1 MPPLPAPAQEKA
13 RALAGAPAPLT
24 RLLARPEDADAH
36 AGKPFAHLKYCVRCC
51 IPQTQEGV
59 VFDELGVCQACQ
71 SAEQKIHIDW
81 TARERALREVL
92 DTAKANAG
100 RNYDCIIPI
109 SGGKD
114 STFQLHVL
122 TKVYGMKPLAVTFSH
137 NWYSETGWY
146 NLQNSLE
153 QFNVDHIMFTPNRKL
168 VNKLA
173 RHSIF
178 GIGDSCWH
186 CHAGVGSFPLQVA
199 VRFNIPLLI
208 WGESIAESSGRASY
222 LNPVRKFD
230 REYFTKVSAKLR
242 PDQMVRDDKEHGGE
256 NSVTLKDLEPF
267 QVPSAEDCERVGV
280 FGIHLGDY
288 IFWDD
293 ERQTE
298 FVRDNY
304 GWRETQVEGSFK
316 RYKSA
321 ECIMP
326 GVHDLAC
333 YLKRGYG
340 RATFHASVDVRA
352 GLLSRDE
359 AFDLIREH
367 DAVRPEGLD
376 YFLKITG
383 LTEAEFYAALEKQR
397 RPELQGKVIPIYE
410 KQAPNEERLLPHPLQ
425 VIEKLQA
432 TGAPASA
439 QATKTRATTTAAT
452 PATSSGARGCGNS
465 GCSSG
470 GCGSRA
476 PAVAEETAP

>member
-1 MPPLPAPAQEKA
+1 MSSSSVSDGSG
-13 RALAGAPAPLT
+13 AGAATSGALT
-24 RLLARPEDADAH
+24 RVLPRPADADRSADEP
-36 AGKPFAHLKYCVRCC
+36 AGKPFKHLKYCVRCC

-81 TARERALREVL
+81 AARERALRQLL
-92 DTAKANAG
+92 DEAKARAG
-100 RNYDCIIPI
+100 NNYDCIIPI

-114 STFQLHVL
+114 STFQLYVL
-122 TKVYGMKPLAVTFSH
+122 TQIYGMKPLAVTFSH

-178 GIGDSCWH
+178 GIGDACWH
-186 CHAGVGSFPLQVA
+186 CHAGVGAFPLQVA

-242 PDQMVRDDKEHGGE
+242 PDQMVREDGE
-256 NSVTLKDLEPF
+256 NSVSLKDLEPF

-298 FVRDNY
+298 FVRDNF

-359 AFDLIREH
+359 AFELIREH

-383 LTEAEFYAALEKQR
+383 LSEAEFYAALEGQR
-397 RPELQGKVIPIYE
+397 RPELQGRVIPIYE
-410 KQAPNEERLLPHPLQ
+410 KRAPNEERLLPYPLQ
-425 VIEKLQA
+425 VVEKLQA
-432 TGAPASA
+432 QGAPVSN
-439 QATKTRATTTAAT
+439 AA
-452 PATSSGARGCGNS
+452 A
-465 GCSSG
+465 G
-470 GCGSRA
+470 GCGSSA
-476 PAVAEETAP
+476 CGCASPTAAAGVPA

>member
-1 MPPLPAPAQEKA
+1 MSSPV
-13 RALAGAPAPLT
+13 AGAPGALT
-24 RLLARPEDADAH
+24 RLLSRPADADEP
-36 AGKPFAHLKYCVRCC
+36 AGKPFAHLRYCVRCC

-81 TARERALREVL
+81 TAREKALRQIL
-92 DTAKANAG
+92 DDAKAKAG
-100 RNYDCIIPI
+100 NNYDCIIPI

-114 STFQLHVL
+114 STFQLYVL
-122 TKVYGMKPLAVTFSH
+122 TQIYGMKPLAVTFSH

-173 RHSIF
+173 RHSIA

-242 PDQMVRDDKEHGGE
+242 PDQMVRDD
-256 NSVTLKDLEPF
+256 VTLKDLEPF

-280 FGIHLGDY
+280 FGLHLGDY
-288 IFWDD
+288 LFWDD

-340 RATFHASVDVRA
+340 RSTFHASVDVRA

-359 AFDLIREH
+359 AFELIREH

-376 YFLKITG
+376 YFLQITG
-383 LTEAEFYAALEKQR
+383 LSEAEFYETLEKQR

-410 KQAPNEERLLPHPLQ
+410 KKAPNEERLLPYPQQ
-425 VIEKLQA
+425 VIEKMRA
-432 TGAPASA
+432 MDAAAVSAPSA
-439 QATKTRATTTAAT
+439 QAAV
-452 PATSSGARGCGNS
+452 SSPKAS
-465 GCSSG
+465 GG
-470 GCGSRA
+470 GCGSGACGCGPRAAA
-476 PAVAEETAP
+476 PAAASAVEAQP

>member
-1 MPPLPAPAQEKA
+1 MSHK
-13 RALAGAPAPLT
+13 T
-24 RLLARPEDADAH
+24 LARPGAFTHLMETPGADADP
-36 AGKPFAHLKYCVRCC
+36 AGKPFAHLQYCVRCC

-59 VFDELGVCQACQ
+59 IFDELGVCQACQ

-81 TARERALREVL
+81 TQREKVLRGLL
-92 DTAKANAG
+92 DEAKARAG
-100 RNYDCIIPI
+100 NNYDCIIPI

-122 TKVYGMKPLAVTFSH
+122 TQVYGMKPLAVTFSH
-137 NWYSETGWY
+137 NWFSETGWY

-153 QFNVDHIMFTPNRKL
+153 QFNVDHVMFTPNRQL

-173 RHSIF
+173 KHSLA
-178 GIGDSCWH
+178 GIGDACWH
-186 CHAGVGSFPLQVA
+186 CHAGVGAFPLQAA

-242 PDQMVRDDKEHGGE
+242 PDQMVRDDV
-256 NSVTLKDLEPF
+256 SLRDLEPF

-280 FGIHLGDY
+280 HGIHLGDY

-321 ECIMP
+321 ECVMP

-333 YLKRGYG
+333 YVKRGYG
-340 RATFHASVDVRA
+340 RSTFHASVDVRA

-359 AFDLIREH
+359 AWDLIRQN
-367 DAVRPEGLD
+367 DGVRPEGLD
-376 YFLKITG
+376 YYLKITG
-383 LTEAEFYAALEKQR
+383 MTEEEFFATLEKHR
-397 RPELQGKVIPIYE
+397 RPELKNTVIPIYP
-410 KQAPNEERLLPHPLQ
+410 KPAKNEEELLPYPQQLQ
-425 VIEKLQA
+425 RKF
-432 TGAPASA
+432 
-439 QATKTRATTTAAT
+439 
-452 PATSSGARGCGNS
+452 
-465 GCSSG
+465 
-470 GCGSRA
+470 GSLK
-476 PAVAEETAP
+476 V

>member
-1 MPPLPAPAQEKA
+1 MPPLPAPAQEEP
-13 RALAGAPAPLT
+13 RAPAGAAFT
-24 RLLARPEDADAH
+24 RLLARPEDADEP
-36 AGKPFAHLKYCVRCC
+36 AGKPFAHLRYCVRCC

-81 TARERALREVL
+81 TARERALREIL
-92 DTAKANAG
+92 DDAKAKAAAAG
-100 RNYDCIIPI
+100 RGYDCIIPI

-114 STFQLHVL
+114 STFQLYVL
-122 TKVYGMKPLAVTFSH
+122 TQVYGMKPLAVTFSH

-153 QFNVDHIMFTPNRKL
+153 QFDVDHIMFTPNRKL

-178 GIGDSCWH
+178 GIGDACWH
-186 CHAGVGSFPLQVA
+186 CHAGVGAFPLQVA

-242 PDQMVRDDKEHGGE
+242 PDQMVRRAEDVGE
-256 NSVTLKDLEPF
+256 AWAVTAKDLEPF
-267 QVPSAEDCERVGV
+267 NVPSAEDCERVGV

-298 FVRDNY
+298 FVRDNF

-321 ECIMP
+321 ECVMP

-359 AFDLIREH
+359 AFELIREH

-376 YFLKITG
+376 YYLKITG
-383 LTEAEFYAALEKQR
+383 LTEAEFYAALESQR
-397 RPELQGKVIPIYE
+397 RPELQGRVIPIYE
-410 KQAPNEERLLPHPLQ
+410 KKAPNEERLLPYPLQ
-425 VIEKLQA
+425 VIEKMRA
-432 TGAPASA
+432 ADAAPAA
-439 QATKTRATTTAAT
+439 EAA
-452 PATSSGARGCGNS
+452 PGGEKRSDKGSDPGRNNGCGGGAC
-465 GCSSG
+465 GCA
-470 GCGSRA
+470 RRNA
-476 PAVAEETAP
+476 EVPA

>member
-1 MPPLPAPAQEKA
+1 MSHK
-13 RALAGAPAPLT
+13 T
-24 RLLARPEDADAH
+24 LARPGAFTHLMETPGADADP
-36 AGKPFAHLKYCVRCC
+36 AGKPFAHLQYCVRCC

-59 VFDELGVCQACQ
+59 IFDELGVCQACQ

-81 TARERALREVL
+81 TQREKVLRGLL
-92 DTAKANAG
+92 DDAKAKAG
-100 RNYDCIIPI
+100 NNYDCIIPI

-122 TKVYGMKPLAVTFSH
+122 TQVYGMKPLAVTFSH
-137 NWYSETGWY
+137 NWFSETGWY

-153 QFNVDHIMFTPNRKL
+153 QFNVDHVMFTPNRKL

-173 RHSIF
+173 RHSLE

-186 CHAGVGSFPLQVA
+186 CHAGVGAFPLQAA

-242 PDQMVRDDKEHGGE
+242 PDQMVRDDV
-256 NSVTLKDLEPF
+256 SLRDLEPF

-280 FGIHLGDY
+280 HGIHLGDY

-321 ECIMP
+321 ECVMP

-333 YLKRGYG
+333 YVKRGYG
-340 RATFHASVDVRA
+340 RSTFHASVDVRA

-359 AFDLIREH
+359 AWDLIREN
-367 DAVRPEGLD
+367 DGVRPEGLD
-376 YFLKITG
+376 YYLKITG
-383 LTEAEFYAALEKQR
+383 MSEEEFFATLEKHR
-397 RPELQGKVIPIYE
+397 RPELKNTVIPIYP
-410 KQAPNEERLLPHPLQ
+410 KPAKNEEELLPYPQQLQ
-425 VIEKLQA
+425 RKF
-432 TGAPASA
+432 
-439 QATKTRATTTAAT
+439 
-452 PATSSGARGCGNS
+452 
-465 GCSSG
+465 
-470 GCGSRA
+470 GSLK
-476 PAVAEETAP
+476 V

>member
-1 MPPLPAPAQEKA
+1 MTQKI
-13 RALAGAPAPLT
+13 
-24 RLLARPEDADAH
+24 LARPGSFTHLMEAPGDDADP
-36 AGKPFAHLKYCVRCC
+36 AGKPFSHLKYCVRCC

-59 VFDELGVCQACQ
+59 IFDELGVCQACQ

-81 TARERALREVL
+81 TAREKVLRGLL
-92 DTAKANAG
+92 DEAKAKAG
-100 RNYDCIIPI
+100 NNYDCIIPI

-137 NWYSETGWY
+137 NWFSETGWY

-153 QFNVDHIMFTPNRKL
+153 QFNVDHVMFTPNRKL

-173 RHSIF
+173 RHSLS
-178 GIGDSCWH
+178 GIGDACWH
-186 CHAGVGSFPLQVA
+186 CHAGVGAFPLQAA

-242 PDQMVRDDKEHGGE
+242 PDQMVREDGEH
-256 NSVTLKDLEPF
+256 SVSLRDLEPF

-280 FGIHLGDY
+280 HGIHLGDY

-304 GWRETQVEGSFK
+304 AWRETQVEGSFK

-333 YLKRGYG
+333 YTKRGYG
-340 RATFHASVDVRA
+340 RSTFHASVDVRA

-359 AFDLIREH
+359 AWELIRSN
-367 DAVRPEGLD
+367 DGVRPEGLD
-376 YFLKITG
+376 YYLQITG
-383 LTEAEFYAALEKQR
+383 MTEEEFFATLEKHR
-397 RPELQGKVIPIYE
+397 RPELKHTVSPINP
-410 KQAPNEERLLPHPLQ
+410 KLAKNEEELLPYPQQLQ
-425 VIEKLQA
+425 RRFGHK
-432 TGAPASA
+432 
-439 QATKTRATTTAAT
+439 
-452 PATSSGARGCGNS
+452 
-465 GCSSG
+465 
-470 GCGSRA
+470 
-476 PAVAEETAP
+476 

>member
-1 MPPLPAPAQEKA
+1 MSEDTRHNEGTPLS
-13 RALAGAPAPLT
+13 
-24 RLLARPEDADAH
+24 RLLREGAAPGE
-36 AGKPFAHLKYCVRCC
+36 GKPFPHLRYCVRCC
-51 IPQTQEGV
+51 MPETQEGV

-71 SAEQKIHIDW
+71 SAEHKIHIDW
-81 TARERALREVL
+81 TERERGLRRIL
-92 DTAKANAG
+92 DEAKAKAG
-100 RNYDCIIPI
+100 TNYDCIIPI

-153 QFNVDHIMFTPNRKL
+153 QFNVDHIMFTPNRNL
-168 VNKLA
+168 VNRIAK
-173 RHSIF
+173 HSLG

-186 CHAGVGSFPLQVA
+186 CHAGVGAFPLQVA
-199 VRFNIPLLI
+199 VRFNIPLLV

-222 LNPVRKFD
+222 KNPVRKFD

-242 PDQMVRDDKEHGGE
+242 PDQMVRDDLSER
-256 NSVTLKDLEPF
+256 DLYPF
-267 QVPSAEDCERVGV
+267 NVPTAEECERVGL

-298 FVRDNY
+298 FVRDVY
-304 GWRETQVEGSFK
+304 GWRETQIEGTFK

-326 GVHDLAC
+326 GVHDLTC

-340 RATFHASVDVRA
+340 RSTFHASVDVRA

-359 AFDLIREH
+359 AWQLIREN
-367 DAVRPEGLD
+367 DAERPEGLD
-376 YFLKITG
+376 YYLKITG
-383 LTEAEFYAALEKQR
+383 MTEDEFLKTMESHR
-397 RPELQGKVIPIYE
+397 RPELKNVVIPIYP
-410 KQAPNEERLLPHPLQ
+410 KRAPNEERILPLPQQL
-425 VIEKLQA
+425 IEKF
-432 TGAPASA
+432 
-439 QATKTRATTTAAT
+439 RAADDD
-452 PATSSGARGCGNS
+452 GEGK
-465 GCSSG
+465 
-470 GCGSRA
+470 
-476 PAVAEETAP
+476 E

>member
-1 MPPLPAPAQEKA
+1 MTP
-13 RALAGAPAPLT
+13 T
-24 RLLARPEDADAH
+24 TLARPGAFTHLMQTPGDDADP

-59 VFDELGVCQACQ
+59 IFDELGVCQACQ

-81 TARERALREVL
+81 TQREKVLRGIL
-92 DTAKANAG
+92 DDAKAKAG
-100 RNYDCIIPI
+100 NNYDCIIPI

-122 TKVYGMKPLAVTFSH
+122 TQVYGMKPLAVTFSH
-137 NWYSETGWY
+137 NWFSETGWY

-153 QFNVDHIMFTPNRKL
+153 QFNVDHVMFTPNRKL

-173 RHSIF
+173 KHSLA

-186 CHAGVGSFPLQVA
+186 CHAGVGAFPLQAA

-242 PDQMVRDDKEHGGE
+242 PDQMVREDV
-256 NSVTLKDLEPF
+256 SLRDLEPF

-280 FGIHLGDY
+280 HGIHLGDY

-304 GWRETQVEGSFK
+304 GWKETQVEGSFK

-321 ECIMP
+321 ECVMP

-333 YLKRGYG
+333 YTKRGYG

-359 AFDLIREH
+359 AWDLIRQN
-367 DAVRPEGLD
+367 DGVRPEGLD
-376 YFLKITG
+376 YYLKITG
-383 LTEAEFYAALEKQR
+383 MSEEEFFATLEKHR
-397 RPELQGKVIPIYE
+397 RPELKNTVIPIYP
-410 KQAPNEERLLPHPLQ
+410 KTSKNEEELLPYPQQLQ
-425 VIEKLQA
+425 RKFGTLKV
-432 TGAPASA
+432 
-439 QATKTRATTTAAT
+439 
-452 PATSSGARGCGNS
+452 
-465 GCSSG
+465 
-470 GCGSRA
+470 
-476 PAVAEETAP
+476 

>member
-1 MPPLPAPAQEKA
+1 MNPQ
-13 RALAGAPAPLT
+13 T
-24 RLLARPEDADAH
+24 NTQTLARPGAFTHLLQTPGPA
-36 AGKPFAHLKYCVRCC
+36 AGPAGRPLRHLQYCVRCC

-81 TARERALREVL
+81 TEREGVLRGIL
-92 DTAKANAG
+92 DEAKAKAG
-100 RNYDCIIPI
+100 NNYDCIIPI

-137 NWYSETGWY
+137 NWFSETGWY

-153 QFNVDHIMFTPNRKL
+153 QFNVDHVMFTPNRSL
-168 VNKLA
+168 VNRLA
-173 RHSIF
+173 KHSLA
-178 GIGDSCWH
+178 GIGDACWH
-186 CHAGVGSFPLQVA
+186 CHAGVGAFPLQAA

-242 PDQMVRDDKEHGGE
+242 PDQMVRDDVSER
-256 NSVTLKDLEPF
+256 DLYPF
-267 QVPSAEDCERVGV
+267 NVPSAEDCERVGV
-280 FGIHLGDY
+280 FGLHLGDY

-298 FVRDNY
+298 FVRDTY
-304 GWRETQVEGSFK
+304 GWKETQVEGSFK

-333 YLKRGYG
+333 YVKRGYG

-359 AFDLIREH
+359 AWELIRQN
-367 DAVRPEGLD
+367 DGVRPEGLD
-376 YFLKITG
+376 YYLKITG
-383 LTEAEFYAALEKQR
+383 MSEEEFFATLEKHR
-397 RPELQGKVIPIYE
+397 RPELKNTVIPIYP
-410 KQAPNEERLLPHPLQ
+410 KPAKNEEELLPYPQQLQ
-425 VIEKLQA
+425 RKFGTLKA
-432 TGAPASA
+432 
-439 QATKTRATTTAAT
+439 
-452 PATSSGARGCGNS
+452 
-465 GCSSG
+465 
-470 GCGSRA
+470 
-476 PAVAEETAP
+476 

>member
-1 MPPLPAPAQEKA
+1 MNAP
-13 RALAGAPAPLT
+13 T
-24 RLLARPEDADAH
+24 RPGNLARPGAFTQLVATPGADAGP
-36 AGKPFAHLKYCVRCC
+36 AGQPFQHLQYCVRCC

-81 TARERALREVL
+81 TEREKVLRGIL
-92 DTAKANAG
+92 DQAKAQAG
-100 RNYDCIIPI
+100 NNYDCIIPI

-122 TKVYGMKPLAVTFSH
+122 TQVYGMKPLAVTFSH
-137 NWYSETGWY
+137 NWFSETGWY

-153 QFNVDHIMFTPNRKL
+153 QFNVDHVMFTPNRRL

-173 RHSIF
+173 RHSLA

-186 CHAGVGSFPLQVA
+186 CHAGVGAFPLQAA

-242 PDQMVRDDKEHGGE
+242 PDQMVRDDGE
-256 NSVTLKDLEPF
+256 YSVTLRDLEPF

-280 FGIHLGDY
+280 HGIHLGDY

-321 ECIMP
+321 ECVMP

-333 YLKRGYG
+333 YVKRGYG
-340 RATFHASVDVRA
+340 RSTFHASVDVRA

-359 AFDLIREH
+359 AWELIRAN
-367 DAVRPEGLD
+367 DGVRPEGLD
-376 YFLKITG
+376 HYLQITG
-383 LTEAEFYAALEKQR
+383 MTEDEFFATLEKHR
-397 RPELQGKVIPIYE
+397 HPALKNAVIPIYP
-410 KQAPNEERLLPHPLQ
+410 KPAKNEEELLPYPQQLQ
-425 VIEKLQA
+425 RKF
-432 TGAPASA
+432 GAHKA
-439 QATKTRATTTAAT
+439 
-452 PATSSGARGCGNS
+452 
-465 GCSSG
+465 
-470 GCGSRA
+470 
-476 PAVAEETAP
+476 